1 MRKARKLVPVFYT
14 RGLNAPYTEGHIQI
28 VNTITKSL
36 LLYGIKSL
44 VFNFKYHTGTSRTK
58 DDFASR
64 FQVEQ
69 AVPFVDRDEAISAR
83 SWPIFAYSLI
93 METLRMPKFLLFER
107 ALKHR
112 NYIVNIVNCFRYPRI
127 FVKKMFRVPV
137 VLHFYMPHL
146 RGRYMLRL
154 LTNKADLII
163 ASSHEVARYLEE
175 YDVSKKKIAIVYP
188 PVDTTLYKPAS
199 RHVVRRKLG
208 LPEKGKIILYIGSLK
223 PTRFPEDKVLGV
235 LEDLAK
241 AVPETL
247 LLIFTP
253 KSNLNIR
260 RALEIRKKAKV
271 LNLVDRVKI
280 HVKDLSEKEKA
291 DIYAVA
297 DIFFFPQ
304 SGPRAAVDPP
314 PTVLEAMASGRVVFA
329 PKLSSA
335 SEIITD
341 NKNGFLFEQR
351 DNNALARRFAD
362 LLVNERLKNRVSHC
376 ARQDVEQRLSLLA
389 VGERMLEHFV
399 ALSSGQRR

>member
-1 MRKARKLVPVFYT
+1 MRKAGKLVPVFYT

-36 LLYGIKSL
+36 LLYNIKSL
-44 VFNFKYHTGTSRTK
+44 VFNFKYHTDTSKTQGNLANK
-58 DDFASR
+58 

-69 AVPFVDRDEAISAR
+69 TVPFVSRDEALSAR
-83 SWPIFAYSLI
+83 SGSIFAYSLF
-93 METLRMPKFLLFER
+93 METLGMPKFLLFES

-127 FVKKMFRVPV
+127 LVKKMFKAPV

-163 ASSHEVARYLEE
+163 ASSHEVAQHLKECG
-175 YDVSKKKIAIVYP
+175 VSEKKIAIVYP
-188 PVDTTLYKPAS
+188 PVDTALYKPVS
-199 RHVVRRKLG
+199 RHLMRRKLG
-208 LPEKGKIILYIGSLK
+208 LPARGKIILYMGSLK

-235 LEDLAK
+235 IKDLVK
-241 AVPETL
+241 DVPETL
-247 LLIFTP
+247 LQIFTP
-253 KSNLNIR
+253 KDNLNIR

-271 LNLVDRVKI
+271 FNLVDQVKI

-291 DIYAVA
+291 GVYAVA

-304 SGPRAAVDPP
+304 SGPRAAVAPP
-314 PTVLEAMASGRVVFA
+314 LTVLEAMASGRVVFA

-335 SEIITD
+335 REIITD
-341 NKNGFLFEQR
+341 NRNGFLFGQE
-351 DNNALARRFAD
+351 DNNALAGRLAD
-362 LLVNERLKNRVSHC
+362 LLVNERLKNRVSHY

-399 ALSSGQRR
+399 TLSRHQRR